1 MAKKVIKVG
10 DCKFILLKWRD
21 KWVFPLI
28 SYYLSGKDSPI
39 YFALFSW
46 NLKEGKFVKETTVT
60 INFPKKPRGFCCQ
73 FVDTKNNGSS
83 IIERDWN
90 FYQISFP
97 FIFLYPVILHLPYP
111 FIIAASS
118 ILLSGEC
125 YSFLSAKF
133 HLRHLYHA
141 KVTIL
146 FVAEIFLFTLRKAY
160 FRTKPCR

>member
-1 MAKKVIKVG
+1 MVMAKKVIKVG

-46 NLKEGKFVKETTVT
+46 NLKEGKFVRETTVT

-83 IIERDWN
+83 IIEWLVDN
-90 FYQISFP
+90 GFGCGDDSTGVFYRLF
-97 FIFLYPVILHLPYP
+97 
-111 FIIAASS
+111 
-118 ILLSGEC
+118 SG
-125 YSFLSAKF
+125 
-133 HLRHLYHA
+133 
-141 KVTIL
+141 IL
-146 FVAEIFLFTLRKAY
+146 FLRFAV
-160 FRTKPCR
+160 

>member
-60 INFPKKPRGFCCQ
+60 INFR
-73 FVDTKNNGSS
+73 V
-83 IIERDWN
+83 
-90 FYQISFP
+90 
-97 FIFLYPVILHLPYP
+97 FI
-111 FIIAASS
+111 
-118 ILLSGEC
+118 
-125 YSFLSAKF
+125 
-133 HLRHLYHA
+133 
-141 KVTIL
+141 
-146 FVAEIFLFTLRKAY
+146 
-160 FRTKPCR
+160 TKPLVLMKIYATYKIEFWIRGGT